1 MDSNVLAIFCAVL
14 GLVTQSTCLFVTPW
28 TVAPQAPLC
37 MGIFQARTLEWVPML
52 FSRGS
57 FQPRDRTQVSHIAGR
72 FLTIWATREALL
84 TSVRYQKNHNTLT
97 RKIWRYNNYNLI
109 FFFLTKE
116 TCIKELISRVI
127 IVVTN
132 RQQVLGPD
140 SVAKWFMPTG
150 FCKTVLG
157 LLEQP
162 SKEVPGIIPLH
173 LGHHNCTTLPET
185 TWNFSLLPFL
195 FFHLLRGLF
204 FLKFLFLFPLVLLRY
219 NWDITLN

>member
-1 MDSNVLAIFCAVL
+1 MYILCDSNKSTNFYLTPTLWIAMCLLFSVLLRSTHYFLC
-14 GLVTQSTCLFVTPW
+14 LVMQSSCLFVTPW
-28 TVAPQAPLC
+28 TVAHQAPLC

-57 FQPRDRTQVSHIAGR
+57 SQPRDRTQVSHIAGR

-97 RKIWRYNNYNLI
+97 RKIWMYNNYNLI
-109 FFFLTKE
+109 FFSLTKE

-132 RQQVLGPD
+132 RQQVLVPD

-150 FCKTVLG
+150 FWKAVFGAIGAAFQT
-157 LLEQP
+157 
-162 SKEVPGIIPLH
+162 S
-173 LGHHNCTTLPET
+173 
-185 TWNFSLLPFL
+185 TWNYTFAFGAP
-195 FFHLLRGLF
+195 
-204 FLKFLFLFPLVLLRY
+204 
-219 NWDITLN
+219 